1 MSLKHKF
8 LPGAIVEDAT
18 LGARQIRVIVSTPT
32 PDRVKDVLEPG
43 GVDVSAYRAN
53 PIVLADHDRTSPI
66 GTAEIEIKSD
76 RVEAV
81 VTFAPAGASSKAD
94 EYCALAKAGVLN
106 TVSPGFI
113 EKEAAPIKG
122 GGVHITRWELLEL
135 SLVTVPCN
143 AEATVI
149 ERQLTERNWR
159 VGASLN
165 LPIAPESA
173 RAQAILDADTLDART
188 AHKGFLAYDAAAAG
202 RPEGYAIPFAKL
214 VEGRLMVDAGTV
226 AAARAALAGAGFS
239 DDVMAKAAAVLD
251 HYESGMEAAAAAP
264 PEAPACTKAGR
275 VLSKATHA
283 RINSACR
290 MIEEGH
296 ALLKAMLVEI
306 ESPEEDASENEP
318 EESPP
323 DTGKAARAL
332 TQRERDLAI
341 LKFRATC

>member
-8 LPGAIVEDAT
+8 LPGAVVEDTT
-18 LGARQIRVIVSTPT
+18 LGERQIRVIVSTPT

-53 PIVLADHDRTSPI
+53 PIVLADHDRAAPI

-165 LPIAPESA
+165 LPTAPA
-173 RAQAILDADTLDART
+173 DAAATAILDADTLDART

-214 VEGRLMVDAGTV
+214 VEGRLMVDAGTIG
-226 AAARAALAGAGFS
+226 AARAALAGAAFS
-239 DDVMAKAAAVLD
+239 DDVMTKAAAVLD
-251 HYESGMEAAAAAP
+251 HYDSRVDTD
-264 PEAPACTKAGR
+264 TKAGR

-306 ESPEEDASENEP
+306 ESPEEDAGESQA

-323 DTGKAARAL
+323 DTGKAAPAL
-332 TQRERDLAI
+332 TQRARDLAV
-341 LKFRATC
+341 LKFRAAP

>member
-8 LPGAIVEDAT
+8 LPGAIVEDDT
-18 LGARQIRVIVSTPT
+18 LGERQIRVIVSTPT

-43 GVDVSAYRAN
+43 GVDISAYRAN
-53 PIVLADHDRTSPI
+53 PIVLADHDRAAPI

-165 LPIAPESA
+165 LPIAPDGAS
-173 RAQAILDADTLDART
+173 AQAILDADTLDART

-214 VEGRLMVDAGTV
+214 VEGRLMVDAGTI

-239 DDVMAKAAAVLD
+239 DDVMTKAAAVLD
-251 HYESGMEAAAAAP
+251 HYDSRVDTD
-264 PEAPACTKAGR
+264 TKAGR

-283 RINSACR
+283 RINSACK

-306 ESPEEDASENEP
+306 ESPEEDADENEP
-318 EESPP
+318 EEAPP
-323 DTGKAARAL
+323 DTGKAAPTL
-332 TQRERDLAI
+332 TQHARDLAV
-341 LKFRATC
+341 LKFRAAP

>member
-8 LPGAIVEDAT
+8 LPGAVVEDTT
-18 LGARQIRVIVSTPT
+18 LGERQIRVIVSTPT

-53 PIVLADHDRTSPI
+53 PIVLADHDRAAPI

-113 EKEAAPIKG
+113 EKEATPIKG

-165 LPIAPESA
+165 LPFAPEGAS
-173 RAQAILDADTLDART
+173 AQAILDADTLDART

-214 VEGRLMVDAGTV
+214 VEGRLMVDAGTIG
-226 AAARAALAGAGFS
+226 AARAALAGAAFS
-239 DDVMAKAAAVLD
+239 DDVMTKAAAVLD
-251 HYESGMEAAAAAP
+251 HYDSRVDTD
-264 PEAPACTKAGR
+264 TKAGR

-306 ESPEEDASENEP
+306 ESPEEDADENEP
-318 EESPP
+318 EEAPP
-323 DTGKAARAL
+323 DTGKAAPTL
-332 TQRERDLAI
+332 TQRARDLAV
-341 LKFRATC
+341 LKFRAAP